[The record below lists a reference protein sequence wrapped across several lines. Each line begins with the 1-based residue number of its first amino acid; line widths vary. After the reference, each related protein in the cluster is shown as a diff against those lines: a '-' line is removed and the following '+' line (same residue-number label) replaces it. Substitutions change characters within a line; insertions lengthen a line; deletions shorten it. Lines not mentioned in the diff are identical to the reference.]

1 MLLTGKKIA
10 ATQSTPEVILDPDG
24 VITIRGK
31 SMNKNATEFYNQVDS
46 WIDTYICN
54 PADLT
59 RVDIYMEYFNGSNS
73 IIFNSLIRKIS
84 AVKLKNKEFVINWY
98 YEEDDDDILAQG
110 ENISSRYTRTTGI
123 AAPDAALKRRHSDRP
138 NVMRNRKSL

>member
-10 ATQSTPEVILDPDG
+10 ATQSTPEVILDPEG

-31 SMNKNATEFYNQVDS
+31 SMNKNATEFYSQVES
-46 WIDTYICN
+46 WIDAYICN

-84 AVKLKNKEFVINWY
+84 SVKLKDKKFSINWY

-110 ENISSRYTRTTGI
+110 ENISSILNIPVNLIMTEE
-123 AAPDAALKRRHSDRP
+123 
-138 NVMRNRKSL
+138 